1 MVDMFSVPL
10 KPSVD
15 CFFGAGNRA
24 VAGTWNRDVSGSG
37 EVPLFYVETGWRGC
51 IGGLG
56 RLMDKWEPTEMVF
69 VAFERRI
76 ASFSAR
82 WSTFACLSYSS

>member
-24 VAGTWNRDVSGSG
+24 VRGPTMEQGCFRLRGSPPFLCGDAMAGMYTVQVD
-37 EVPLFYVETGWRGC
+37 LA
-51 IGGLG
+51 
-56 RLMDKWEPTEMVF
+56 D
-69 VAFERRI
+69 
-76 ASFSAR
+76 
-82 WSTFACLSYSS
+82 